1 MPRGNMAK
9 DFGLNRN
16 DVRVL
21 VRALEGKKDV
31 EIVNEVYGKS
41 MTAGEYQKKLQKVK
55 TTMRKPEFNEAF
67 HELIREQANE
77 DVVKCLMRLREQRD
91 NEEGWLANKATNDLL
106 NRMWSVVMGNTD
118 NAVTIKI
125 EGMPQLGTPDSEE

>member
-1 MPRGNMAK
+1 MANGNTAK
-9 DFGLNRN
+9 EFGLNRT
-16 DVRVL
+16 DIRIL
-21 VRALEGKKDV
+21 VRALDGKSDA
-31 EIVNEVYGKS
+31 EIANEVFGKS
-41 MTAGEYQKKLQKVK
+41 MTTQEYDKKRRKVK
-55 TTMRKPEFNEAF
+55 ATMRKPGFAEAF

-77 DVVKCLMRLREQRD
+77 DVVKCLKRLRDQRD